1 MHWKDNFT
9 MLWERIQALKG
20 KTLHTGRRR
29 KVFEVVDVTDDHAF
43 FVPQDG
49 NGTTRSFPRRG
60 FEHIA
65 GLGLNPSIVTRQ
77 RVQEEFPR
85 DQNSCYVTAI
95 LAEVGIAAKG

>member
-1 MHWKDNFT
+1 

-60 FEHIA
+60 FEHVA
-65 GLGLNPSIVTRQ
+65 GLGSNPGRAHLNPFRPDLLSSAYQ
-77 RVQEEFPR
+77 Q
-85 DQNSCYVTAI
+85 C
-95 LAEVGIAAKG
+95 